1 MPPACRRPRL
11 GIRSSDGRCHAAQ
24 SPHFSWRRFRDS
36 ARSQRNFHS
45 SQRQHLQKGY
55 EMRAVVFIFGLVVG
69 LGFGVGGLTYPNG
82 LISTEF
88 TRKVY
93 HDDNSDVVTV
103 SGTLTGEIEFPNNSC
118 SIGCYRDLK
127 QCWFACVQAT
137 GGSQLGPIT
146 APFFHEVS
154 SWTDKE
160 IVATSAAFSGA
171 LVACYRTT
179 IKIERLTEHVLWVE
193 EPVNRTEPI
202 CKDSENKTRKSS
214 IEDGP
219 TWKNILAKRNR
230 FVFDTPR

>member
-1 MPPACRRPRL
+1 MRP
-11 GIRSSDGRCHAAQ
+11 
-24 SPHFSWRRFRDS
+24 
-36 ARSQRNFHS
+36 
-45 SQRQHLQKGY
+45 
-55 EMRAVVFIFGLVVG
+55 VVFIFGLVVG
-69 LGFGVGGLTYPNG
+69 LGCGAGGLLYLNE

-127 QCWFACVQAT
+127 QCWIACVQAI

-146 APFFHEVS
+146 APFFHQVS

-160 IVATSAAFSGA
+160 IVATSSTFSGA

-179 IKIERLTEHVLWVE
+179 IKIERLTEQVLWVE
-193 EPVNRTEPI
+193 EPVNQTAPV
-202 CKDSENKTRKSS
+202 CKDSENKSRKSS
-214 IEDGP
+214 IVDGP
-219 TWKNILAKRNR
+219 TWKKIFLKSNR
-230 FVFDTPR
+230 IVFGMPR